1 MENTGSFR
9 KPIFNLLELE
19 KIQALVVN
27 AKHMKNVPG
36 RKTDVKNTELIV
48 GLFRHGLLQGSY
60 TPDRDQR
67 ELREIIC
74 YCRSLI
80 EERTR
85 EINRIQNVL
94 EGANIKFF
102 SIASDMLGKSARAI
116 MKR

>member
-48 GLFRHGLLQGSY
+48 GLFRHGLLQG
-60 TPDRDQR
+60 RL
-67 ELREIIC
+67 LRLLYILC
-74 YCRSLI
+74 HRSMVGY
-80 EERTR
+80 
-85 EINRIQNVL
+85 N
-94 EGANIKFF
+94 F
-102 SIASDMLGKSARAI
+102 
-116 MKR
+116 